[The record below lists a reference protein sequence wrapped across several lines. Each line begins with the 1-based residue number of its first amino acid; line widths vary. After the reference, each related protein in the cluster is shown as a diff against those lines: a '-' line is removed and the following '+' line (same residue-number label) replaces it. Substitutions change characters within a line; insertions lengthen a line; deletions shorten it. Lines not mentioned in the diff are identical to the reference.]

1 MSLLVN
7 AMDRLV
13 ALIIDESKWLPASM
27 ALAFIAIVILIYR
40 KRNSHLPVRLRMLSV
55 MNLFFGVTIL
65 TMAFGHLLAVTSKL
79 AIGSLQGSPL
89 KLYAIGVALIVPSF
103 LLVAHTRQILL
114 PHKDQGG
121 RTILFNG
128 WLAATLLVLGI
139 HNLPLAAP
147 AFINIGYHLHS
158 RRVVGWAL
166 LSIAILITVA
176 LFVGSVIFFLSGQSF
191 EQFSGM
197 E

>member
-1 MSLLVN
+1 MNQLIS
-7 AMDRLV
+7 
-13 ALIIDESKWLPASM
+13 LIIDESKWLPASM
-27 ALAFIAIVILIYR
+27 VLAFVAVVGLIFR
-40 KRNSHLPVRLRMLSV
+40 ERNSQLPVRRRVLSV

-114 PHKDQGG
+114 PDKAQGR

-147 AFINIGYHLHS
+147 AVINIGYHLHS

-176 LFVGSVIFFLSGQSF
+176 LFIGSMIFFLSGQNF